1 MTFRNAAIRT
11 FRILAV
17 AEAFS
22 WAALLIGMYF
32 KWVAGT
38 TELGVQVAGPI
49 HGALFIGYGVTALV
63 LWRVQRW
70 PSMVAVF
77 AGLSA
82 VFPFATILFEALAAR
97 EAFPYIEGENPLRV
111 ISRLL
116 TGRRPSLALDARSL
130 CPELVGQT
138 DLVAALDQEIARATQ
153 AASRSTVARVRPPK
167 APPRRIACTVTRS
180 TGRP

>member
-38 TELGVQVAGPI
+38 TEIGVQVAGPI

-70 PSMVAVF
+70 PFMVAVF

-82 VFPFATILFEALAAR
+82 VFPFATILFEAWAGKRGFLAAADGATVQPDAARPGLDDDR
-97 EAFPYIEGENPLRV
+97 EQ
-111 ISRLL
+111 SR
-116 TGRRPSLALDARSL
+116 
-130 CPELVGQT
+130 
-138 DLVAALDQEIARATQ
+138 I
-153 AASRSTVARVRPPK
+153 
-167 APPRRIACTVTRS
+167 
-180 TGRP
+180 